1 LHPAKG
7 KRQVDSQ
14 VQHSTSAGT
23 SEKRLDERR
32 GNKAMKT
39 PKEILTSTQQMGD
52 VGDNEEARTAV
63 SLLLNLGGS
72 TTRKERAVFR

>member
-1 LHPAKG
+1 
-7 KRQVDSQ
+7 
-14 VQHSTSAGT
+14 
-23 SEKRLDERR
+23 
-32 GNKAMKT
+32 MKT